1 MRVNFVGMQQ
11 PIMKKK
17 SEFINREIS
26 WLAFNERV
34 LLEAANPKVPLIERM
49 RFLGIFSNNL
59 DEFFRVRVATLRR
72 AMGISKK
79 PIDPMDFDPEET
91 LMEIQEIVNTQQE
104 KFDQIFHDVIESL
117 SKEGVNLI
125 TEKQINKEHLPYL
138 RDYYNE
144 KIRPYLV
151 PIILSNRVPFPQ
163 LNDGNIYLIIEL
175 SKKQKMQSSV
185 HALLEIS
192 AKLPRFVELP
202 AKGTKQ
208 TVIFIDDLIRFFV
221 ADLFVSF
228 DFTSAEAWAIKTTR
242 DAELD
247 IDDDL
252 SKGLIEKMTRSVTER
267 KKGEYVRMNYDN
279 AIPHH
284 LLDLVLKRAR
294 IKNIENISPGGRY
307 HNKRDLMQFPSMGR
321 ADLCYPKLPA
331 IEHSAF
337 VHSVSIFDEVKKRDI
352 LLHFPY
358 HDFTHTVDFLREAA
372 VDPDV
377 RSIRITLYRVAKNSQ
392 IIHALI
398 NAARNGKRVTA
409 LVELQ
414 ARFDEEHNIKITRQL
429 TDAGVRVIPG
439 VQGLKVHCKLIL
451 VSRRE
456 SGKTSRYVYAGTGN
470 FNERTAKMYTDHGLL
485 TNNKDLGEEVRKLF
499 EFFESNFVRTVHR
512 HMIVSPFNTRRKLM
526 ELINSEI
533 EQAEK
538 GHDAWITL
546 KLNNLVDASL
556 IRKLYEASQAG
567 VRIKLI
573 IRGICSLITGIPGK
587 SENIELIT
595 IIGRYLEHSRIMA
608 FGNGGKPLYYL
619 TSADWM
625 VRNIEHRIEVAI
637 PILSESLQHEL
648 QSYLDEQTALPSG
661 LTIKGKRKTAPADVP
676 TQQAVYELIK
686 KIRN

>member
-1 MRVNFVGMQQ
+1 
-11 PIMKKK
+11 MKKK

-26 WLAFNERV
+26 WLSFNERV
-34 LLEAANPKVPLIERM
+34 LNEAANTQVPLIERM

-91 LMEIQEIVNTQQE
+91 LLETQEIINLQQE
-104 KFDQIFHDVIESL
+104 KFDLIFHDLIDSL
-117 SKEGVNLI
+117 AKEGVHLI
-125 TEKQINKEHLPYL
+125 TEKNINKEHLPFL
-138 RDYYNE
+138 REYYEE
-144 KIRPYLV
+144 KVKPYLV
-151 PIILSNRVPFPQ
+151 PIILNNRIPFPQ
-163 LNDGNIYLIIEL
+163 LNDNSIYLIIEL
-175 SKKQKMQSSV
+175 RRKNKMQSSV

-192 AKLPRFVELP
+192 DRLPRFVELP
-202 AKGTKQ
+202 NKDKKS
-208 TVIFIDDLIRFFV
+208 TVIFIDDLIRYFV
-221 ADLFVSF
+221 KDLFISF
-228 DFTSAEAWAIKTTR
+228 EFDKAEAWAIKTTR

-252 SKGLIEKMTRSVTER
+252 SKGLIEKMTRSVTDR

-294 IKNIENISPGGRY
+294 IKTIENITPGGRY
-307 HNKRDLMQFPSMGR
+307 HNKRDLMQFPHLGR
-321 ADLCYPKLPA
+321 IDLCYEKLPA
-331 IEHSAF
+331 IKHRGFQS
-337 VHSVSIFDEVKKRDI
+337 SIFEEIKKKDI

-358 HDFTHTVDFLREAA
+358 HDFSNTVDLLREAA

-377 RSIRITLYRVAKNSQ
+377 RTIRITLYRVAKNSQ

-414 ARFDEEHNIKITRQL
+414 ARFDEENNIKITRQL
-429 TDAGVRVIPG
+429 TEAGVRVIPG

-451 VSRRE
+451 ISRRE
-456 SGKTSRYVYAGTGN
+456 SGRTSRYVFAGTGN
-470 FNERTAKMYTDHGLL
+470 FNERTARMYTDHAVL
-485 TNNKDLGEEVRKLF
+485 TNNKELGDEVRKLF
-499 EFFESNFVRTVHR
+499 EFFESNFVRTAHR
-512 HMIVSPFNTRRKLM
+512 HLIVSPFNTRRKLM
-526 ELINSEI
+526 DLINVEI
-533 EQAEK
+533 EFAEK
-538 GHDAWITL
+538 GEPAWITL

-567 VRIKLI
+567 VQIKLI
-573 IRGICSLITGIPGK
+573 VRGICSLIPGLAGK
-587 SENIELIT
+587 SENIT
-595 IIGRYLEHSRIMA
+595 VVNIIGRYLEHSRILA

-625 VRNIEHRIEVAI
+625 VRNIEHRIEVSI
-637 PILSESLQHEL
+637 PIISEEIQKEL
-648 QSYLDEQTALPSG
+648 QDYLDIQCNQSIAKKPRTKTKSVAQLPVQN
-661 LTIKGKRKTAPADVP
+661 L
-676 TQQAVYELIK
+676 VYQFISNL
-686 KIRN
+686 